1 MFENENLNE
10 TQQETVTPTPEEE
23 IIEPVEATPVTEEI
37 AETPV
42 TEETQPPEEEQPK
55 KKQSNK
61 GVWVFLGI
69 LVCAIIA
76 SGLIIAVSL
85 KHPVTDT
92 PDYVEQ
98 NPESTTEI
106 TQNSTPGVEYTVSED
121 GILTVPEIVD
131 KVKPSVVGIVTE
143 SGFGSGFF
151 ISTDGYILT
160 NAHVVANS
168 QSLTVYDSNEKT
180 YNATIVGSDNQTDI
194 AVIKVE
200 GADFPAVEIGDSDM
214 LKLGETVVAIGN
226 PRSMELYASVTSG
239 IVSGLDRTIS
249 VEGIDFNLIQTDASI
264 NSGNSGGALIN
275 HFGQVIG
282 ITNAKFTGSEG
293 LGFAIPANTA
303 IPIVNELITNG
314 RVTGRPVIG
323 IMGQDLN
330 TYYGMKGVYVTDVR
344 LDSDAYKKGLQPGD
358 IITAINGEEVSTVN
372 SLSAKIGSMNAGD
385 TVTLFVYRNGRY
397 FTLDVKLMPND

>member
-1 MFENENLNE
+1 MFENEQFNE
-10 TQQETVTPTPEEE
+10 TQQETVTPTPA
-23 IIEPVEATPVTEEI
+23 EPVEEVTNPVE
-37 AETPV
+37 ATPV

-55 KKQSNK
+55 KKKGNK

-69 LVCAIIA
+69 LVTAIIA

-85 KHPVTDT
+85 RHSGADMPNF
-92 PDYVEQ
+92 VEKG
-98 NPESTTEI
+98 PEGTTEI
-106 TQNSTPGVEYTVSED
+106 TQNPTPGVEYTVSED
-121 GILTVPEIVD
+121 GILSVPEIVG

-151 ISTDGYILT
+151 INADGYILT

-168 QSLTVYDSNEKT
+168 QSVTVYDSNEKT

-194 AVIKVE
+194 AVIKIE
-200 GADFPAVEIGDSDM
+200 GTDFPAVEIGDSAM

-249 VEGIDFNLIQTDASI
+249 VEGVDFNLIQTDASI

-282 ITNAKFTGSEG
+282 ITNAKFANSEG

-303 IPIVNELITNG
+303 IPIVNELIANG

-330 TYYGMKGVYVTDVR
+330 TFYGMKGVYVTDVR
-344 LDSDAYKKGLQPGD
+344 QDSDAYKKGLQPGD
-358 IITAINGEEVSTVN
+358 IITAVNGEEVSTVN
-372 SLSAKIGSMNAGD
+372 ALSAKIGSMSAGD

>member
-1 MFENENLNE
+1 MFENENSPIEN
-10 TQQETVTPTPEEE
+10 QQEVIEETV
-23 IIEPVEATPVTEEI
+23 VE
-37 AETPV
+37 ETPV
-42 TEETQPPEEEQPK
+42 LGEELPK
-55 KKQSNK
+55 KKKSNK

-69 LVCAIIA
+69 LVGAIIA

-85 KHPVTDT
+85 RNAPVQLPPETDT
-92 PDYVEQ
+92 P
-98 NPESTTEI
+98 SSATTEI

-121 GILTVPEIVD
+121 GVLSVPEIVA

-160 NAHVVANS
+160 NAHVVNKA
-168 QSLTVYDSNEKT
+168 QTITVYDSNEKT
-180 YNATIVGSDNQTDI
+180 YNATIAGSDNQTDI
-194 AVIKVE
+194 AVIKIE
-200 GADFPAVEIGDSDM
+200 GENFPAVEIGDSDV
-214 LKLGETVVAIGN
+214 LALGETVVAIGN
-226 PRSMELYASVTSG
+226 PRSMELYATVTSG

-249 VEGIDFNLIQTDASI
+249 VEGVDFKLIQTDASI

-282 ITNAKFTGSEG
+282 VTNAKFANSEG

-303 IPIVNELITNG
+303 IPIVNELIKNG
-314 RVTGRPVIG
+314 KVTGRPVIG
-323 IMGQDLN
+323 IMGQDMN
-330 TYYGMKGVYVTDVR
+330 SYYGMQGVYVTDVR
-344 LDSDAYKKGLQPGD
+344 QDSDAYKKGLQPGD
-358 IITAINGEEVSTVN
+358 IITAINGEAISTIN
-372 SLSAKIGSMNAGD
+372 ALSAKIGTMNVGD

>member
-1 MFENENLNE
+1 MFENENLQNE
-10 TQQETVTPTPEEE
+10 TPQETVTPTAAEPIEEP
-23 IIEPVEATPVTEEI
+23 IQATPVTDEPPVSEQS
-37 AETPV
+37 ETEP
-42 TEETQPPEEEQPK
+42 PK
-55 KKQSNK
+55 KKKGNK

-69 LVCAIIA
+69 LVTAIIA

-85 KHPVTDT
+85 RNPITEM
-92 PDYVEQ
+92 PNYVEK
-98 NPESTTEI
+98 NPQGTTEI
-106 TQNSTPGVEYTVSED
+106 TQNSTPGVEYTVDED
-121 GILTVPEIVD
+121 GILSVPEIVT

-151 ISTDGYILT
+151 ISDDGYILT
-160 NAHVVANS
+160 NAHVVSNA
-168 QSLTVYDSNEKT
+168 QTLTVYDSNEKT

-194 AVIKVE
+194 AVIKIE
-200 GADFPAVEIGDSDM
+200 GTGFPAVEIGDSDV
-214 LKLGETVVAIGN
+214 LQLGETVVAIGN
-226 PRSMELYASVTSG
+226 PRSMELYATVTSG

-249 VEGIDFNLIQTDASI
+249 VEGVDFKLIQTDASI

-282 ITNAKFTGSEG
+282 ITNAKFANSEG

-323 IMGQDLN
+323 ITGQDLSS
-330 TYYGMKGVYVTDVR
+330 YYGMTGVYVTDVR
-344 LDSDAYKKGLQPGD
+344 VDSDAYQKGLQPGD
-358 IITAINGEEVSTVN
+358 IITAINGEAISSVN
-372 SLSAKIGSMNAGD
+372 ALSAKIGAMNAGD

-397 FTLDVKLMPND
+397 FTLDVKLMAND

>member
-1 MFENENLNE
+1 MFENENFENE
-10 TQQETVTPTPEEE
+10 TPQETVAPADEQIT
-23 IIEPVEATPVTEEI
+23 EPVQATPVTEETVSAHPD
-37 AETPV
+37 AEP
-42 TEETQPPEEEQPK
+42 PK
-55 KKQSNK
+55 KRKSNK

-69 LVCAIIA
+69 LVTAIIA

-85 KHPVTDT
+85 RHPLTDM
-92 PDYVEQ
+92 PNFVEKG
-98 NPESTTEI
+98 PSGTTEI

-121 GILTVPEIVD
+121 GILSVPEIVE

-160 NAHVVANS
+160 NAHVVDNA
-168 QSLTVYDSNEKT
+168 QSVTVYDSNEKT

-194 AVIKVE
+194 AVIKIE
-200 GADFPAVEIGDSDM
+200 GADFPAVEIGDSDV

-249 VEGIDFNLIQTDASI
+249 VEGVEFKLIQTDASI

-282 ITNAKFTGSEG
+282 ITNAKFAGSEG

-330 TYYGMKGVYVTDVR
+330 SFYGMKGVYVTDVR
-344 LDSDAYKKGLQPGD
+344 QDSDAYKKGLQPGD
-358 IITAINGEEVSTVN
+358 IITAVNGEEVSTVN
-372 SLSAKIGSMNAGD
+372 SLSAKIGSMNTGD